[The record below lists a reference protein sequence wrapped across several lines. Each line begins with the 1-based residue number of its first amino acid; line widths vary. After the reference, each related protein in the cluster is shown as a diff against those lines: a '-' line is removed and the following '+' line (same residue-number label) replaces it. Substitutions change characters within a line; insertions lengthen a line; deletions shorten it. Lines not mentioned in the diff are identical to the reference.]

1 MPTIDLYTL
10 PLNAQQT
17 LLDFYE
23 FLQEK
28 YSYTKT
34 NAIALTVPQEL
45 DNIDFKI
52 FIINIPKMD
61 GNVFER
67 QHDYLINNPGE

>member
-1 MPTIDLYTL
+1 MPTIDLSTL
-10 PLNAQQT
+10 PINAQQE

-28 YSYTKT
+28 YSNRKA
-34 NAIALTVPQEL
+34 NVIASTLPQES
-45 DNIDFKI
+45 NIMDFKT

-67 QHDYLINNPGE
+67 QHD

>member
-67 QHDYLINNPGE
+67 QHDYLINNQGE

>member
-45 DNIDFKI
+45 DTIDFKI

>member
-1 MPTIDLYTL
+1 MPTIDLSTL
-10 PLNAQQT
+10 PPNAQQT

-28 YSYTKT
+28 YNNRKA
-34 NAIALTVPQEL
+34 NAIASTLPQES
-45 DNIDFKI
+45 NNMDFKT
-52 FIINIPKMD
+52 FIMDILKME

-67 QHDYLINNPGE
+67 QELPSKYSR

>member
-1 MPTIDLYTL
+1 MPTIDLSTL

-34 NAIALTVPQEL
+34 NSIDYINLYVCPFLL
-45 DNIDFKI
+45 DHYIYKI
-52 FIINIPKMD
+52 IMVLGLATLVSAKA
-61 GNVFER
+61 
-67 QHDYLINNPGE
+67 

>member
-1 MPTIDLYTL
+1 MPTIDLSTL

-34 NAIALTVPQEL
+34 NTIASTVPQEL
-45 DNIDFKI
+45 DNIDFKT
-52 FIINIPKMD
+52 FISNIPKME

-67 QHDYLINNPGE
+67 QHD

>member
-1 MPTIDLYTL
+1 MPTIDLSTL
-10 PLNAQQT
+10 PLNAQQM

-45 DNIDFKI
+45 DKIDFKT

>member
-52 FIINIPKMD
+52 FIINIHKMD

-67 QHDYLINNPGE
+67 QHDYLINNQGE

>member
-1 MPTIDLYTL
+1 MPTIDLSTL

-28 YSYTKT
+28 YSYTKINT
-34 NAIALTVPQEL
+34 IASTVPQESNNM
-45 DNIDFKI
+45 DSKT

-67 QHDYLINNPGE
+67 QHDYLINNQGE